1 MKIAS
6 TRGGVEQNAIT
17 LAVNVLERGVRK
29 CINAG
34 QERITIMSRW
44 NPNLFLVAW
53 PGFLPAHPQARL
65 RLSAL
70 LYCRD
75 LATHAIGD
83 AGYDVLASCNGSTW
97 TRNGLPK
104 RFELLPPDSQFK
116 GVTCPPLPNLAIV
129 LGEQRK

>member
-1 MKIAS
+1 LHKNALKIAS

-17 LAVNVLERGVRK
+17 FAVNVLERGVRK

-34 QERITIMSRW
+34 RERITIMSRW

-70 LYCRD
+70 FTKASAGEPNRGVAGESALPDRYCRH
-75 LATHAIGD
+75 LTTHAIGD
-83 AGYDVLASCNGSTW
+83 AGYDVLASCNGST
-97 TRNGLPK
+97 
-104 RFELLPPDSQFK
+104 
-116 GVTCPPLPNLAIV
+116 
-129 LGEQRK
+129 